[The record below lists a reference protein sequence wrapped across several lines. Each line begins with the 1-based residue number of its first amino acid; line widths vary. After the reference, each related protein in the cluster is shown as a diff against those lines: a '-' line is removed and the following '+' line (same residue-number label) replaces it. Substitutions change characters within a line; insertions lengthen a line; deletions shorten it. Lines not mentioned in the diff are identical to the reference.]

1 VFVFG
6 QRVIPAGGDYVLLMQ
21 FEPAIPKV
29 EGEMSRK
36 VDQIDK
42 QTTDRIAA
50 ALDQMDHPT
59 RSSVRLPWLFN
70 ARTRLAWFIMRSAKW
85 FATGIAPWLS

>member
-1 VFVFG
+1 LFVSG
-6 QRVIPAGGDYVLLMQ
+6 QRGIPAGGDYVLLMQ

-85 FATGIAPWLS
+85 LATGIAPWLS

>member
-1 VFVFG
+1 
-6 QRVIPAGGDYVLLMQ
+6 MQ
-21 FEPAIPKV
+21 FQPAIPTPGEGLLVEMTLKV

-42 QTTDRIAA
+42 RTADRIAA

-59 RSSVRLPWLFN
+59 RSSVRLPWLFS

-85 FATGIAPWLS
+85 LATGIAPWLS